1 MILPMTTFRFWAVVF
16 LNVGVVYAGKM
27 IVDDLALSMG
37 KTEMDRTLEERE
49 RRFENEMKTAES
61 LLKINGKQVI
71 AIEELNPILSK
82 KYIK

>member
-1 MILPMTTFRFWAVVF
+1 MTTFRFWAVVF

-49 RRFENEMKTAES
+49 RRFENEMKIAPSKPFES
-61 LLKINGKQVI
+61 
-71 AIEELNPILSK
+71 ELQLH
-82 KYIK
+82 